1 METFSRS
8 GGNRTLRIKSSRVR
22 ELLSDDTL
30 TQFEKHIIQE
40 GVKQV
45 LYGQGTEE
53 LTIVDEDLRK
63 SLGYERTFL
72 TVTDEMIDFLR
83 QYEIFK

>member
-53 LTIVDEDLRK
+53 LTIVDN
-63 SLGYERTFL
+63 SIGFERTFL

>member
-1 METFSRS
+1 MQETFSRS
-8 GGNRTLRIKSSRVR
+8 AGNRTLRIKSSRVK

-45 LYGQGTEE
+45 LYAQGTEE
-53 LTIVDEDLRK
+53 LTTIVNGEHR
-63 SLGYERTFL
+63 FQMV
-72 TVTDEMIDFLR
+72 VTDEMIDFLR
-83 QYEIFK
+83 QYELFK

>member
-53 LTIVDEDLRK
+53 LTIVD
-63 SLGYERTFL
+63 SIGFERTFL